1 MAAYFDLG
9 EMDFSGLANID
20 WAALGYPQF
29 AQQAPAPSPTG
40 MLSGATQ
47 APAPASYY
55 DAEGTEITNPDQILQ
70 MQQDPRGAPPDIP
83 GVDFIWRQNSRGDGS
98 WVLDESSWTPMIE
111 EAGRMAPGTGTKQ
124 TDPYHLTAAN
134 FRWSMDNNQRTG
146 IGKFMH
152 EWAPIAIKA
161 GLSAAV
167 GAATGGASFGGLG
180 ATAGGAAAGATN
192 SALNGGNVTDV
203 LTGALTGGVVGGLGG
218 MASDYFGGA
227 TNPNDYA
234 FSDGAS
240 LGTSTPN
247 WDMYASPITGTQPG
261 WAGGTPVDSGYQS
274 TVVNNPYVPEVIGPS
289 YGQPGWDGGAPSGYT
304 SDGLSNS
311 ATRGYASPMM
321 GGDYVTNYDSLYADG
336 LGGVDTSGGYTW
348 DGLSNTATYAP
359 DTSYN
364 GLGDFTADPYPQG
377 AATGNW
383 YDSILSAA
391 KAASPYAGLL
401 AAGLKLGGGY
411 LAGKSAVDAAQT
423 SSDAQIKAAQIAESA
438 KFRPVGITTNFGSSN
453 FTKDAQGNVTGAGYT
468 LSPEMLAQQAKLMG
482 VSEQALQQYLGAQG
496 ATAPMGDA
504 AQRMM
509 TLGNS
514 YLATTP
520 QEQAAKYMAE
530 QQALLATGRERY
542 VNNMLTGEYN
552 RGTYGLSVGGTSTGM
567 NAANPRLEALFNA
580 QRQQDLGLAAQAT
593 QGGMDYAK
601 FGGAMTGLGGSMLR
615 DMYGTQTA
623 AYDPYKTALGGAT
636 SAEALGQ
643 DSLKLGMDMGNTVT
657 AANARSGTLLANGMT
672 NAATTMQPAN
682 AYSPWGAML
691 SGAGTQ
697 LNAYNNPNPTYDP
710 RQFRL
715 VPYGQ

>member
-1 MAAYFDLG
+1 MGVLKKVKKAVKKVAKVAVKAAPYALAG
-9 EMDFSGLANID
+9 YGLSQALP
-20 WAALGYPQF
+20 ALG
-29 AQQAPAPSPTG
+29 G
-40 MLSGATQ
+40 MLSGA
-47 APAPASYY
+47 A
-55 DAEGTEITNPDQILQ
+55 
-70 MQQDPRGAPPDIP
+70 
-83 GVDFIWRQNSRGDGS
+83 
-98 WVLDESSWTPMIE
+98 
-111 EAGRMAPGTGTKQ
+111 
-124 TDPYHLTAAN
+124 
-134 FRWSMDNNQRTG
+134 
-146 IGKFMH
+146 
-152 EWAPIAIKA
+152 
-161 GLSAAV
+161 SAAP
-167 GAATGGASFGGLG
+167 
-180 ATAGGAAAGATN
+180 
-192 SALNGGNVTDV
+192 
-203 LTGALTGGVVGGLGG
+203 
-218 MASDYFGGA
+218 DY
-227 TNPNDYA
+227 
-234 FSDGAS
+234 S
-240 LGTSTPN
+240 
-247 WDMYASPITGTQPG
+247 
-261 WAGGTPVDSGYQS
+261 
-274 TVVNNPYVPEVIGPS
+274 
-289 YGQPGWDGGAPSGYT
+289 
-304 SDGLSNS
+304 
-311 ATRGYASPMM
+311 
-321 GGDYVTNYDSLYADG
+321 SLYADG

-364 GLGDFTADPYPQG
+364 GLGEFTADPYPQG

-383 YDSILSAA
+383 YDSILSGA

-423 SSDAQIKAAQIAESA
+423 SSDAQIKAAQIAAESA

-567 NAANPRLEALFNA
+567 NAANPRLEAMFNA

-601 FGGAMTGLGGSMLR
+601 FGSAMTGLGGDMLNS
-615 DMYGTQTA
+615 MYGTQSA
-623 AYDPYKTALGGAT
+623 AFSPYNTALGGART
-636 SAEALGQ
+636 IEGLGQ
-643 DSLKLGMDMGNTVT
+643 NSLDLGINMGKVSN
-657 AANARSGTLLANGMT
+657 NAQAGMLLGQGMA
-672 NAATTMQPAN
+672 NAATTVQNGAQ
-682 AYSPWGAML
+682 SPWGDMLGTASKML
-691 SGAGTQ
+691 SNYQTQ
-697 LNAYNNPNPTYDP
+697 QANPSYDP
-710 RQFRL
+710 TKFRL
-715 VPYGQ
+715 VPFGQ

>member
-1 MAAYFDLG
+1 MGVLKKVKKAVKKVAKVAVKAAPYALAG
-9 EMDFSGLANID
+9 YGLSQALP
-20 WAALGYPQF
+20 ALG
-29 AQQAPAPSPTG
+29 G
-40 MLSGATQ
+40 MLSGA
-47 APAPASYY
+47 A
-55 DAEGTEITNPDQILQ
+55 
-70 MQQDPRGAPPDIP
+70 
-83 GVDFIWRQNSRGDGS
+83 
-98 WVLDESSWTPMIE
+98 
-111 EAGRMAPGTGTKQ
+111 
-124 TDPYHLTAAN
+124 
-134 FRWSMDNNQRTG
+134 
-146 IGKFMH
+146 
-152 EWAPIAIKA
+152 
-161 GLSAAV
+161 SAAP
-167 GAATGGASFGGLG
+167 
-180 ATAGGAAAGATN
+180 
-192 SALNGGNVTDV
+192 
-203 LTGALTGGVVGGLGG
+203 
-218 MASDYFGGA
+218 DY
-227 TNPNDYA
+227 
-234 FSDGAS
+234 S
-240 LGTSTPN
+240 
-247 WDMYASPITGTQPG
+247 
-261 WAGGTPVDSGYQS
+261 
-274 TVVNNPYVPEVIGPS
+274 
-289 YGQPGWDGGAPSGYT
+289 
-304 SDGLSNS
+304 
-311 ATRGYASPMM
+311 
-321 GGDYVTNYDSLYADG
+321 SLYADG

-348 DGLSNTATYAP
+348 DGLSNSATGGYASPMMGGDVGAWPSANPTPDWAVNTATSTP

-383 YDSILSAA
+383 YDSILSGA

-401 AAGLKLGGGY
+401 AAGLKLRGGY

-423 SSDAQIKAAQIAESA
+423 SSDAQIKAAQIAADAA

-530 QQALLATGRERY
+530 QQALLATGRERD

-567 NAANPRLEALFNA
+567 NAANPRLEAMFNA

-601 FGGAMTGLGGSMLR
+601 FGAGMVGGGGDMLKS
-615 DMYGTQTA
+615 MYGVQSA
-623 AYDPYKTALGGAT
+623 AYDPYRTALGGAT
-636 SAEALGQ
+636 QIEGLGQ
-643 DSLKLGMDMGNTVT
+643 NALTLGMDMGNTVT

-691 SGAGTQ
+691 TGAGTQ